1 MSPLRK
7 FTLLVMLD
15 NQRGMVAWRGLAN
28 LLCPKRRPGN
38 MLSLLSVDI

>member
-15 NQRGMVAWRGLAN
+15 NQCGMIARRGFTN
-28 LLCPKRRPGN
+28 LLRPKRYPGN
-38 MLSLLSVDI
+38 MLSLLLVDI